1 MSYQDC
7 QRIEKNGGLTHLRE
21 RHKLTPAQLTVI
33 RALIQA
39 DREGYCFP
47 TQETIAFESGLPV
60 ETVRRA
66 ARALTDKGL
75 ITREKQPYIDKRGRL
90 RPGKIYH
97 YLFREEVI
105 EAIVNGRTL
114 PDTVQND
121 HNRETPPDTVQN
133 DHNREQD
140 LFDTAQNDRNRERNL
155 PDTVQNDHNREQ
167 ALPDTMQNDHNREQ
181 ALPDTVQNDR
191 NRENLPDSDQND
203 HHIVIKMNGSSDQ
216 NDQYVPIKMISQKL
230 EVKKETK
237 REIRNDTEQMVKTST
252 AKVNGASSQET
263 AAEPEPRP
271 PGRDR
276 FMQIARVLSA
286 SQYNA
291 LVRRVQA
298 IIDREPDRSAKDAI
312 VHQCCDRIEEFLL
325 RGEEPTAA
333 LDAVGSAY
341 SALFGEAAGA
351 LRLNEA
357 QGGQLASD

>member
-21 RHKLTPAQLTVI
+21 QHKLTPAQLTVI

-105 EAIVNGRTL
+105 DAIVNGRPL
-114 PDTVQND
+114 PDTA
-121 HNRETPPDTVQN
+121 QN

-140 LFDTAQNDRNRERNL
+140 
-155 PDTVQNDHNREQ
+155 
-167 ALPDTMQNDHNREQ
+167 M
-181 ALPDTVQNDR
+181 PDTVQNDR
-191 NRENLPDSDQND
+191 NRASDLPDTVQDDHNREKLPDSDQID
-203 HHIVIKMNGSSDQ
+203 QYVVIKMHGSSDQ
-216 NDQYVPIKMISQKL
+216 NDQYVPINLISQKL
-230 EVKKETK
+230 EVEVEKE
-237 REIRNDTEQMVKTST
+237 REIKDDTEQMVKTST
-252 AKVNGASSQET
+252 SNFNGVSSQEK

-271 PGRDR
+271 TGRDR

-291 LVRRVQA
+291 LVRKVQA
-298 IIDREPDRSAKDAI
+298 IIDRETDRSAKDAI

-325 RGEEPTAA
+325 RGEEPAAA
-333 LDAVGSAY
+333 LDAGGPAY

-357 QGGQLASD
+357 QGGHLASD

>member
-7 QRIEKNGGLTHLRE
+7 QRIEKNGGLTYLRE

-105 EAIVNGRTL
+105 EAIVNGRPL

-121 HNRETPPDTVQN
+121 HNRAP
-133 DHNREQD
+133 D
-140 LFDTAQNDRNRERNL
+140 LFDTAQNDRNRERN
-155 PDTVQNDHNREQ
+155 
-167 ALPDTMQNDHNREQ
+167 
-181 ALPDTVQNDR
+181 LPDTVQNDR

-276 FMQIARVLSA
+276 FMRIARVLSA

-291 LVRRVQA
+291 LVRKIQA

-325 RGEEPTAA
+325 RGEDPTAA
-333 LDAVGSAY
+333 LDAVGSAC

>member
-7 QRIEKNGGLTHLRE
+7 QRIEKNGGLTYLRE

-66 ARALTDKGL
+66 ARALVGKGL

-105 EAIVNGRTL
+105 DAIVKGR
-114 PDTVQND
+114 P
-121 HNRETPPDTVQN
+121 
-133 DHNREQD
+133 
-140 LFDTAQNDRNRERNL
+140 
-155 PDTVQNDHNREQ
+155 
-167 ALPDTMQNDHNREQ
+167 
-181 ALPDTVQNDR
+181 LPDTVQNDR
-191 NRENLPDSDQND
+191 NRASDLPDTVQNDHYRENLPDCDQND
-203 HHIVIKMNGSSDQ
+203 QYVVIKMHGSSDQ

-230 EVKKETK
+230 EVEIEKE
-237 REIRNDTEQMVKTST
+237 REIKDDTEQMVKTAT
-252 AKVNGASSQET
+252 ANINGVSSQKK

-271 PGRDR
+271 TGRDR

-291 LVRRVQA
+291 LVRKVQA
-298 IIDREPDRSAKDAI
+298 IIDRETDRSAKDAI

-325 RGEEPTAA
+325 RGEEPAAA
-333 LDAVGSAY
+333 LDAGGPKY

>member
-121 HNRETPPDTVQN
+121 HNRETLPDTVRN
-133 DHNREQD
+133 DHNRAQD
-140 LFDTAQNDRNRERNL
+140 LFDTAQNDRNRERN
-155 PDTVQNDHNREQ
+155 
-167 ALPDTMQNDHNREQ
+167 LPDTMQNDHNREQ

-276 FMQIARVLSA
+276 FMRIARVLSA
-286 SQYNA
+286 SQYKA
-291 LVRRVQA
+291 LVRKVQA
-298 IIDREPDRSAKDAI
+298 IIDRETDRSAKDAI

-325 RGEEPTAA
+325 RGEDPTAA
-333 LDAVGSAY
+333 LDAGGSAC
-341 SALFGEAAGA
+341 SVLFGEAAGA

-357 QGGQLASD
+357 HGGQLASD

>member
-7 QRIEKNGGLTHLRE
+7 QRIEKNGGLTYLRE

-105 EAIVNGRTL
+105 DAIVKGR
-114 PDTVQND
+114 P
-121 HNRETPPDTVQN
+121 
-133 DHNREQD
+133 
-140 LFDTAQNDRNRERNL
+140 
-155 PDTVQNDHNREQ
+155 
-167 ALPDTMQNDHNREQ
+167 
-181 ALPDTVQNDR
+181 LPDTVQNDR
-191 NRENLPDSDQND
+191 NRETLPDAVQNDHNRENLPDSDQND
-203 HHIVIKMNGSSDQ
+203 QYVVIKMHGSSDQ

-230 EVKKETK
+230 EVEVEKE
-237 REIRNDTEQMVKTST
+237 REIKNDTEQMVKTST
-252 AKVNGASSQET
+252 ANINGVSSQET
-263 AAEPEPRP
+263 AAKPEPRP
-271 PGRDR
+271 TGRDR

-291 LVRRVQA
+291 LVRKVQA
-298 IIDREPDRSAKDAI
+298 IIDRETDRSAKDAI

-325 RGEEPTAA
+325 RGEEPAAA
-333 LDAVGSAY
+333 LDAGGPAC

>member
-7 QRIEKNGGLTHLRE
+7 QRIEKNGGLTYLRE

-133 DHNREQD
+133 DHNRAQD

-167 ALPDTMQNDHNREQ
+167 DLPDTVQNDHNREQ
-181 ALPDTVQNDR
+181 DLPDTVQNDR

-203 HHIVIKMNGSSDQ
+203 HHIVIKMNGSNDHF
-216 NDQYVPIKMISQKL
+216 DQYVPIKMISQKL

-237 REIRNDTEQMVKTST
+237 REIRNDTKQMVKTST

-291 LVRRVQA
+291 LVRKVQA

-325 RGEEPTAA
+325 RGEEPAAA
-333 LDAVGSAY
+333 LDAGGPAY

>member
-7 QRIEKNGGLTHLRE
+7 QRVEKNGGLTHLRE

-105 EAIVNGRTL
+105 DAIVKGRPLPDTVQNDGNRASDL

-121 HNRETPPDTVQN
+121 HNRE
-133 DHNREQD
+133 
-140 LFDTAQNDRNRERNL
+140 
-155 PDTVQNDHNREQ
+155 
-167 ALPDTMQNDHNREQ
+167 
-181 ALPDTVQNDR
+181 
-191 NRENLPDSDQND
+191 NLPDSDQND
-203 HHIVIKMNGSSDQ
+203 QYVVIKMHGSSDQ

-230 EVKKETK
+230 EVEVEKE
-237 REIRNDTEQMVKTST
+237 REIKDDTEQMVKTST
-252 AKVNGASSQET
+252 SNINGVSSQEK

-271 PGRDR
+271 TGRDR

-291 LVRRVQA
+291 LVRKVQA
-298 IIDREPDRSAKDAI
+298 IIDRETDRNAKDAI

-325 RGEEPTAA
+325 RGEEPAAA
-333 LDAVGSAY
+333 LDAGGPAY

>member
-133 DHNREQD
+133 DHNRAQD
-140 LFDTAQNDRNRERNL
+140 LFDTAPNDRNRERN
-155 PDTVQNDHNREQ
+155 
-167 ALPDTMQNDHNREQ
+167 LPDTMQNDHNREQ

-237 REIRNDTEQMVKTST
+237 REIRNDTEQMVTTST

-291 LVRRVQA
+291 LVRKVQA
-298 IIDREPDRSAKDAI
+298 IIDRETDRSAKDAI

-325 RGEEPTAA
+325 RGADPTAA
-333 LDAVGSAY
+333 LDAGGSAC
-341 SALFGEAAGA
+341 SVLFGEAAGA